1 MTKPRIYSKR
11 LYIVALP
18 QGISG
23 FRQPDVG
30 AIVTGA
36 RKRRDLL
43 YDWDGRLNIST
54 TTFRLGT
61 SRDPDFAPVGG
72 IEAVET
78 FLAAN
83 PWDACIE
90 VTA

>member
-1 MTKPRIYSKR
+1 MRERIYSAR
-11 LYIVALP
+11 LYIVSMP

-23 FRQPDVG
+23 FRLPSVP

-43 YDWDGRLNIST
+43 DDWPDRITPVSAA
-54 TTFRLGT
+54 TFRLGDGHLPEHQE
-61 SRDPDFAPVGG
+61 RGD
-72 IEAVET
+72 IERVTA

-83 PWDACIE
+83 PWSEAIF
-90 VTA
+90 T